1 VKPLQVQ
8 PELEPLILAFVEEEP
23 LSTSQAAA
31 LQAALAASP
40 ALSASVKAMRS
51 DRAAL
56 VALGATS
63 ARVPADLLARVDVEL
78 SELAALA
85 LASQQ
90 QSAAASA
97 CEPASL
103 PISIVQPADRS
114 VRSAASDVLYSFAHS
129 RWSGRLATAA
139 ALALLVGG
147 GVMLARVAIQS
158 LPKVAPRPIA
168 AVNPVL
174 PALPALP
181 ALASLADGPAP
192 IVNPG
197 PVTTIAATDTTEPI
211 TGDPALPLTAD
222 PTNPPAPAIAA
233 AVPTAKP
240 VAELSLARA
249 VELANQGRLGVCI
262 EAAHSR
268 HAKLAA
274 DLVAALAKRP
284 GRQFAVRS
292 DSTGETR
299 TVIATL
305 NLAYRQELA
314 RAGYTPGTS
323 PKPSPADPA
332 IIAGTDGSTPPPAL
346 PGASL
351 PATDPFA
358 NVPTELRFDPSSFV
372 VALDPS
378 EAVLQSMLRGLSSRG
393 ATGARFVELPAAAA
407 QPATTPASL
416 QPNEVLWW
424 TQPAA
429 TWGRK
434 AAVPV
439 VISLPN

>member
-23 LSTSQAAA
+23 LSTPQAAA

-40 ALSASVKAMRS
+40 ALAASVKAMRS

-168 AVNPVL
+168 AVNPALPSL

-181 ALASLADGPAP
+181 SLADGPAP

-197 PVTTIAATDTTEPI
+197 PGIEIAATDTTEPV
-211 TGDPALPLTAD
+211 TGDPALALTAD
-222 PTNPPAPAIAA
+222 PTNPP
-233 AVPTAKP
+233 
-240 VAELSLARA
+240 
-249 VELANQGRLGVCI
+249 
-262 EAAHSR
+262 
-268 HAKLAA
+268 
-274 DLVAALAKRP
+274 RP
-284 GRQFAVRS
+284 
-292 DSTGETR
+292 
-299 TVIATL
+299 
-305 NLAYRQELA
+305 
-314 RAGYTPGTS
+314 
-323 PKPSPADPA
+323 PSPRQCPQ
-332 IIAGTDGSTPPPAL
+332 PNPW
-346 PGASL
+346 
-351 PATDPFA
+351 
-358 NVPTELRFDPSSFV
+358 PSSHSP
-372 VALDPS
+372 APS
-378 EAVLQSMLRGLSSRG
+378 SSP
-393 ATGARFVELPAAAA
+393 T
-407 QPATTPASL
+407 
-416 QPNEVLWW
+416 
-424 TQPAA
+424 
-429 TWGRK
+429 K
-434 AAVPV
+434 AA
-439 VISLPN
+439 

>member
-1 VKPLQVQ
+1 VKLLQVQ

-40 ALSASVKAMRS
+40 ALAASVKAMRS

-63 ARVPADLLARVDVEL
+63 ASVPADLLARVDVEL

-90 QSAAASA
+90 QSVAVSA
-97 CEPASL
+97 HELASL

-168 AVNPVL
+168 AANPVLPVLPVL
-174 PALPALP
+174 PALPAM
-181 ALASLADGPAP
+181 ADGTAP
-192 IVNPG
+192 NVNPG
-197 PVTTIAATDTTEPI
+197 DGTTIAATDTIKPV
-211 TGDPALPLTAD
+211 TGDPALPLASD
-222 PTNPPAPAIAA
+222 PTNPLAPAIAA
-233 AVPTAKP
+233 AGLTAKP
-240 VAELSLARA
+240 VAELTLARA

-268 HAKLAA
+268 HVKLAS

-292 DSTGETR
+292 DSIGETR

-314 RAGYTPGTS
+314 RAGHTPGTS

-332 IIAGTDGSTPPPAL
+332 IIAGQDGITPPPAPL
-346 PGASL
+346 WPSL
-351 PATDPFA
+351 PATDPLA
-358 NVPTELRFDPSSFV
+358 NVPSELRFDPSSFV